1 MVYVELGL
9 GGDGVVG
16 KVYKVIQKP
25 YNILLDQ
32 IVYAVCL
39 KAFTLKHKLEHHPLI
54 LSRSGII
61 GH

>member
-39 KAFTLKHKLEHHPLI
+39 KAFTLKHKL
-54 LSRSGII
+54 
-61 GH
+61 